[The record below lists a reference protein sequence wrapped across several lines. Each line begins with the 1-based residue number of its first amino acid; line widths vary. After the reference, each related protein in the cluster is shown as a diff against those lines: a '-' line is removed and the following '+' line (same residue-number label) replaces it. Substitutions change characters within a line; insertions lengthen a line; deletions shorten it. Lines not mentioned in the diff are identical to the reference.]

1 VYVVSYLPA
10 TGAATVTCRRRP
22 CTLAGWVGRPASRRL
37 FVDSSGRRMDAMQ
50 DDVVHRRIIGARVY
64 IGDVYRHR
72 VSEPVAPAELAT
84 NYTLVNGHATQV
96 PAAAAR
102 PQVDTS
108 DAAESVY
115 THRCCGC
122 SCPTAPS
129 QHLLRSSYID
139 LNALTGSWVDGAQT
153 QSIKT
158 THTHTS

>member
-84 NYTLVNGHATQV
+84 NYTLVNGHATPRRCPPPPPGSKSTRAMPRNLYIHTGV
-96 PAAAAR
+96 AAAAAL
-102 PQVDTS
+102 QHHHST
-108 DAAESVY
+108 
-115 THRCCGC
+115 CCGR
-122 SCPTAPS
+122 A
-129 QHLLRSSYID
+129 I
-139 LNALTGSWVDGAQT
+139 
-153 QSIKT
+153 SIS
-158 THTHTS
+158 TH